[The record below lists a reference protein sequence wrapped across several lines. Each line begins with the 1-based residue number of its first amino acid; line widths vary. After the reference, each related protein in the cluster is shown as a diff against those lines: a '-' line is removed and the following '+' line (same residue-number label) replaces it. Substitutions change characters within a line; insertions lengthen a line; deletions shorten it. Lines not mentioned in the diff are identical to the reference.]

1 MKLTSTKHQQ
11 LICCP
16 YIIAK

>member
-1 MKLTSTKHQQ
+1 MKITRTKQQQ

-16 YIIAK
+16 YIIVK